1 MAATGSSMWLQI
13 AGISGAA
20 AVALGAYGAHAFK
33 PENQVYRGV
42 FQTASSYHL
51 IHSAALLATPLVKRP
66 QLFGA
71 LMTAGI
77 VLFSGSCY
85 TVAFTEDRKYGRGA
99 PFGGFALIGAW
110 LVAAM
115 P

>member
-1 MAATGSSMWLQI
+1 MSSTTSVWLQV

-33 PENQVYRGV
+33 PENEVYRGV

-66 QLFGA
+66 QLVGG
-71 LMTAGI
+71 LLTAGI
-77 VLFSGSCY
+77 VLFCGSCY
-85 TVAFTEDRKYGRGA
+85 TVALTEERKYGRGA
-99 PFGGFALIGAW
+99 PFGGLALIGAW
-110 LVAAM
+110 LAIAV